1 MKTLRRSD
9 DLLFL
14 ILKGIALTILFA
26 LGALILFFV
35 FREHD
40 KEALTTVAQRWVYP
54 LGMAALLSAL
64 GTLCLGLLMRSRDDM
79 GKPHGVFFY
88 PVVAGVLALA
98 GMCMAY
104 AYLGL
109 WPVGTKTGM
118 IVDMHHQY
126 APLLSELR
134 DMILHGGSPLYSFE
148 VGLGASFLPLF
159 GYYLASPFN
168 ILLVLFPERFL
179 PEAIMLI
186 TLLKD
191 ALAAALFAACVQY
204 VFRRRDFCVPIVAV
218 MYAMMMY
225 VLAYNWNI
233 MWLDCVMFLP
243 LVVLGF
249 ERMMRTGKYLTYVLS
264 LAYTLYANYYIGFM
278 VCLFLVVY
286 YIAYVLRSRR
296 SAARQGRGLIRFVVG
311 SLLGGGLSA
320 FLLLPVFL
328 ALGQTSAAGG
338 TLPELSNNFNLF
350 DLLGRHLYATT
361 PTIRSGNL
369 PNIYCGMLA
378 VFLLPIFATL
388 RSISLRRRVVY
399 MGMLALMG
407 MSFVLNQFDLIWH
420 GLHAPNDLPY
430 RFSFLYCFVLLL
442 IAYQALIHIQEITFK
457 QIGLSFIGILAYLML
472 EERFGDS
479 EAYGFSAIYISLFLV
494 LLYAVIT
501 ALLARRHLG
510 LRPGY
515 AILLLLVVCEM
526 TLQARTTFAT
536 LNSNEYFTAHA
547 DYVDNETTEA
557 IRAAVAKTKAIGD
570 EKANG
575 AFYRMEL
582 LPRRTCVDTSLFHYR
597 GMTVF
602 ASSNYYKSTKFL
614 GSLGYAINGV
624 NSHLYQS
631 FVAPVDSLL
640 GIRYVMLDTNL
651 VGNPYLQQIDS
662 VQVGQTPYYIYENEA
677 ALPIAYFVKDTIR
690 DWTSSD
696 WDPLGSQSSLFT
708 AMTGIDQ
715 ALYRFQQVEADS
727 YNASVYDTCRFSAN
741 LSSEDTTATF
751 RVPVK
756 DSGQGYIYV
765 DCGAANDISVAVY
778 EDGVSTSSWS
788 VSHSEPFIIDGG
800 RFDGTQEVQV
810 TIGAESSVSG
820 NIYVVTLDDAV
831 YQEHMAALSAGGMQ
845 VTSFTDSSVKGT
857 ISAREDGAVFTSIPY
872 DAGWTVKVDGEKV
885 ETYGV
890 GERDFQGNNG
900 AMLAFD
906 IGQGEHTVE
915 LSFLPRGLLAGILIS
930 VLCLGLLILLLVLTR
945 KPRWIREPEMQPL
958 VAAASPVENAAAL
971 GGADAEVSENPVQAT
986 EAAEVPPPAG
996 EEKPPAKDSQN
1007 PEN

>member
-1 MKTLRRSD
+1 MKNTRQSGDR
-9 DLLFL
+9 LFQV
-14 ILKGIALTILFA
+14 LKGIALTIIFAIAALVLF
-26 LGALILFFV
+26 LI
-35 FREHD
+35 FRED
-40 KEALTTVAQRWVYP
+40 EQLTSDAQKWVYP

-64 GTLCLGLLMRSRDDM
+64 GTLFLGLLMRPSEDM
-79 GKPHGVFFY
+79 GRPHGALYY
-88 PVVAGVLALA
+88 PVIAGVLALA
-98 GMCMAY
+98 GMCIAY
-104 AYLGL
+104 SYLGL
-109 WPVGTKTGM
+109 WPVGPKTGM

-168 ILLVLFPERFL
+168 LLLIVFPERFL

-204 VFRRRDFCVPIVAV
+204 VYRRRDFCVPIAAV

-264 LAYTLYANYYIGFM
+264 LAYALYANYYIGFM
-278 VCLFLVVY
+278 VCLFMVAYFAVY
-286 YIAYVLRSRR
+286 CLRVRRPVRRLGQSVLRF
-296 SAARQGRGLIRFVVG
+296 AIG
-311 SLLGGGLSA
+311 SLLGGGLAA
-320 FLLLPVFL
+320 FLLIPVFL

-338 TLPELSNNFNLF
+338 TLPEIDNNFSMF
-350 DLLGRHLYATT
+350 ALLGRHLYGTS

-369 PNIYCGMLA
+369 PNIYCGLLA

-399 MGMLALMG
+399 MGLLALMG
-407 MSFVLNQFDLIWH
+407 MSFVINQWDMIWH

-442 IAYQALIHIQEITFK
+442 IAYQALIHIREITFK
-457 QIGLSFIGILAYLML
+457 QIGLSFVGILAYLML
-472 EERFGDS
+472 EERFGDN
-479 EAYGFSAIYISLFLV
+479 EAYGFSAIYISLLLV
-494 LLYAVIT
+494 LLYAVVT
-501 ALLARRHLG
+501 ALLSRRHLG

-515 AILLLLVVCEM
+515 ALLLLIVVAEM
-526 TLQARTTFAT
+526 TFHAGTTFTT
-536 LNSNEYFTAHA
+536 LNANEYYTAHA

-570 EKANG
+570 AKANG
-575 AFYRMEL
+575 EFYRMEL

-640 GIRYVMLDTNL
+640 GIRYIMLDTNL
-651 VGNPYLQQIDS
+651 VGNPYLQKIDS

-677 ALPIAYFVKDTIR
+677 ALPIAYFVEDGIKN
-690 DWTSSD
+690 WSSSS
-696 WDPLGSQSSLFT
+696 WDPLGSQSTLFS
-708 AMTGIDQ
+708 AMTGIEKE
-715 ALYRFQQVEADS
+715 LYRFQQVEADS
-727 YNASVYDTCRFSAN
+727 YNATVYDVFRFSAN
-741 LSSEDTTATF
+741 LSAEDSAATF

-765 DCGAANDISVAVY
+765 DCGAADDISVAVY
-778 EDGVSTSSWS
+778 EDGASTSSWS

-800 RFDGTQEVQV
+800 QFNGTQEVVV

-831 YQEHMAALSAGGMQ
+831 FQEHMASLSAGGMK
-845 VTSFTDSSVKGT
+845 VTSFTDSTVKGT
-857 ISAREDGAVFTSIPY
+857 LSAPKDGVVFTSIPY
-872 DAGWTVKVDGEKV
+872 DAGWTVKVDGKKV
-885 ETYGV
+885 NTYGV
-890 GERDFQGNNG
+890 GERDLQGDNG

-906 IGQGEHTVE
+906 IESGDHTVE
-915 LSFLPRGLLAGILIS
+915 LSFFPRGLLAGIVVS
-930 VLCLGLLILLLVLTR
+930 VVSLGLLILLVFLTR
-945 KPRWIREPEMQPL
+945 KPRRTHEPGMQPL
-958 VAAASPVENAAAL
+958 AASASPLQTAVPYDAVPL
-971 GGADAEVSENPVQAT
+971 VGASEKP
-986 EAAEVPPPAG
+986 AEVPETTQEPTAQTA
-996 EEKPPAKDSQN
+996 EEPPAKESES